1 MKISDVS
8 IEVIERE
15 IPDTGLDSDLGR
27 FSGSVEQGVLR
38 IFTDEG
44 IEGFAGVSN
53 YTSYSY
59 DKYTAETLK
68 HMIPALIGKNP
79 LQRETL
85 WKSLFSRVFPL
96 SPGALAAVSYTHL
109 TLPTN
114 REV

>member
-44 IEGFAGVSN
+44 IEALCEEECMKNLLFM
-53 YTSYSY
+53 
-59 DKYTAETLK
+59 TL
-68 HMIPALIGKNP
+68 
-79 LQRETL
+79 
-85 WKSLFSRVFPL
+85 F
-96 SPGALAAVSYTHL
+96 
-109 TLPTN
+109 
-114 REV
+114 